1 LGTPKGLFGAEWSSY
16 YSAGVGQSRDSDC
29 LEQSN
34 FAVMLAALGGESET
48 VIVVR
53 ESHWAVGWVEWIA
66 VHESDT
72 VALAKADEQCGRL
85 ANYPVLDEEDWSQRE
100 WNAMCEYGRTQDCK
114 GEWSIAGV
122 RRYRSLQRGAVN
134 CRRTTMAGWVNC
146 YSGINERPWRAC
158 IRFGRM
164 QALTPN
170 HERNQDG

>member
-100 WNAMCEYGRTQDCK
+100 WNAMCEVWENAGLQGRM
-114 GEWSIAGV
+114 E
-122 RRYRSLQRGAVN
+122 Y
-134 CRRTTMAGWVNC
+134 CRRAEISIFAARRSELPQDDN
-146 YSGINERPWRAC
+146 
-158 IRFGRM
+158 GR
-164 QALTPN
+164 LGELLLG
-170 HERNQDG
+170 H